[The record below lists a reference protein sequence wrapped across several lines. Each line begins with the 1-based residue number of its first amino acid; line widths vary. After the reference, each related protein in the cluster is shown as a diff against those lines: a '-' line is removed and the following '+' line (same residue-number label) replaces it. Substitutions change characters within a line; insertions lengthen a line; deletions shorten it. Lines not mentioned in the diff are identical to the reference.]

1 MVRMGTCVTWSQCHQ
16 AHCSQTRLFHPPFCK
31 GKMEPQLEWS
41 TLQSMALTLTLILNL
56 HWLVIRVLLS
66 IFSPTTGVKRA
77 NNSFKISWFVV
88 GKWSFF
94 VCYQKMV
101 LCIDGLIDELSD

>member
-1 MVRMGTCVTWSQCHQ
+1 
-16 AHCSQTRLFHPPFCK
+16 
-31 GKMEPQLEWS
+31 
-41 TLQSMALTLTLILNL
+41 MALTLTLILNL

-88 GKWSFF
+88 SKWSFF